1 MKGADGNLPMFGAVK
16 SGLESGFML
25 PHVTAASL
33 ASENKTLAHP
43 SSVDSISTSG
53 GQEDIVSMAPWAGRS
68 CLKIIENV
76 RRILA
81 IELLISGNINY
92 RFHQKLS
99 SSKSLKPL
107 MSLLRQSKVLSKTD
121 RVFAKDIETVEG
133 LIVANKVFS
142 IVNKINK
149 VSRI

>member
-1 MKGADGNLPMFGAVK
+1 
-16 SGLESGFML
+16 ML

-81 IELLISGNINY
+81 IELLVSGNINY
-92 RFHQKLS
+92 RFHKKLL
-99 SSKSLKPL
+99 SSKSLMPL
-107 MSLLRQSKVLSKTD
+107 MDLLKKSNVLSQKD
-121 RVFAKDIETVEG
+121 RVFSKDIEIVEG
-133 LIVANKVFS
+133 LIFNNKVFS
-142 IVNKINK
+142 VVNKTNK